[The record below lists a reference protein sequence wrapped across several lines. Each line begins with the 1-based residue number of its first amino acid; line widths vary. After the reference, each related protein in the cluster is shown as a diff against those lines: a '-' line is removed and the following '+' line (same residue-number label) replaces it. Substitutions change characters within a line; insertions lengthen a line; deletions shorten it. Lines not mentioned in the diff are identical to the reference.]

1 MVAIRRSTSASSR
14 GVRVNLLVC
23 RGRERE
29 NLRGGL
35 GDGSISL
42 SAAAR
47 VKHRTSFRPRGSP
60 PTLGPPLA
68 DRTVRTWTYSLEL
81 GACGSDSEAK
91 FLAAAARET
100 TSDRFLGKCW
110 KRLRCLC
117 FERMPARRRARDH
130 HVPLS
135 TSFKDEWVSKLQTR
149 SEGRSRDHAT
159 CREACFGGRPLGNG
173 PTRRPSACAMS
184 FLNSSRPSAH
194 PPFVAARSAM
204 MNSSSSFTSHR
215 A

>member
-1 MVAIRRSTSASSR
+1 MRREEVSAAVLGMAQSPFRPPRASSTGPQFGHGVRHRPLVRRSPI
-14 GVRVNLLVC
+14 VP
-23 RGRERE
+23 
-29 NLRGGL
+29 
-35 GDGSISL
+35 SI
-42 SAAAR
+42 
-47 VKHRTSFRPRGSP
+47 RTC
-60 PTLGPPLA
+60 
-68 DRTVRTWTYSLEL
+68 SLEF
-81 GACGSDSEAK
+81 GTCGSGLEAK

-117 FERMPARRRARDH
+117 FERMPARRRARNH
-130 HVPLS
+130 HRRLS

-149 SEGRSRDHAT
+149 SEGRTRDHAT
-159 CREACFGGRPLGNG
+159 WREACFGGRPFGSG

-184 FLNSSRPSAH
+184 CLNSSRPSAH
-194 PPFVAARSAM
+194 PPFVAARNAV